1 MVLDMSQSVMISFLG
16 TSLDAGFNEKRKARW
31 RPNVGIA
38 LANEP
43 KIDRLILLH
52 EKNHV
57 ALAEQVRND
66 ALLMRHDFEV
76 ELMAI
81 EADPF
86 ELSSTFGMVLQ
97 LGERLA
103 FNPDNRYYLNISTG
117 THIHQ
122 ISFFM
127 MAESK
132 RWPVKLV
139 QCVDAKTDSLASR
152 ILVIDLDLSRYD
164 QVMNR
169 YPVGSA
175 DDVDRLKHNIP
186 TKNALYNQL
195 IEKIQKVALR
205 SRSPILLTGPT
216 GAGKT
221 AMARLLHKTKIETG
235 LLSGKFVEVNCST
248 LRGDTVMSTLFGHKK
263 GSFTGALSDRD
274 GLLKAADKGLLFLD
288 EIGELGLSEQ
298 AMLLHAIEDKIFT
311 PLGSE
316 KAIQSDFQL
325 IAGTNRDLDQL
336 VSQGLFREDLLA
348 RIDTWVFKMPSLRE
362 RSEDIDPNLDY
373 ELRKASNPLPADRR
387 FLAPARRA
395 YLEFAVSPEAAW
407 SGNFRDLSSSVE
419 RMITLSKQ
427 GVIDEEVVQDE
438 IHTLKRKWKGASSK
452 EVASEGSQIP
462 EDLVSLVLP
471 DHSLNLFEHNQ
482 LNFVLRHSLD
492 CPSYAALSRLL
503 YGDKAGTNAAQ
514 KSRAYL
520 LGYGLELGSAKQAL
534 AAQ

>member
-1 MVLDMSQSVMISFLG
+1 MSQSVMISFLG
-16 TSLDAGFNEKRKARW
+16 TALDAGFKEKRNTRW

-38 LANEP
+38 LACEP

-52 EKNHV
+52 EKQYE
-57 ALAEQVRND
+57 ALAKLVKKD
-66 ALLMRHDFEV
+66 AISLRTDFEV
-76 ELMAI
+76 ELM
-81 EADPF
+81 EVESDPF
-86 ELSSTFGMVLQ
+86 ELSSTFRMTLQ
-97 LGERLA
+97 LGDRLA

-122 ISFFM
+122 ISMFM

-139 QCVDAKTDSLASR
+139 QCVDAKNGDQASK
-152 ILVIDLDLSRYD
+152 ILVIDLDKSPYD
-164 QVMNR
+164 QVMSR

-186 TKNALYNQL
+186 TKNAQYNHL
-195 IEKIQKVALR
+195 IEKIQTVALR
-205 SRSPILLTGPT
+205 SRSPMLLTGPT

-221 AMARLLHKTKIETG
+221 AMARLLHNTKSETG
-235 LLSGKFVEVNCST
+235 LLTGRFVEVNCST

-263 GSFTGALSDRD
+263 GAFTGAIANRE
-274 GLLKAADKGLLFLD
+274 GLLKSADKGLLFLD
-288 EIGELGLSEQ
+288 EIGELGLNEQ
-298 AMLLHAIEDKIFT
+298 AMLLHALEDKVFT

-316 KAIQSDFQL
+316 EVIRSDFQL
-325 IAGTNRDLDQL
+325 IAGTNRDLDEL

-362 RSEDIDPNLDY
+362 RPEDIDPNLDY
-373 ELRKASNPLPADRR
+373 ELRKASNPLPAERR
-387 FLAPARRA
+387 FLAAARKM
-395 YLEFAVSPEAAW
+395 YLQFAVSPQAAW
-407 SGNFRDLSSSVE
+407 SANFRDLSASVE

-427 GVIDEEVVQDE
+427 GVIDEEVVQEE
-438 IHTLKRKWKGASSK
+438 IQTLQRKWNGHTSA
-452 EVASEGSQIP
+452 QIAMKSTAATAAD
-462 EDLVSLVLP
+462 DLVALVLP

-482 LNFVLRHSLD
+482 LNFVLRHSLE

-520 LGYGLELGSAKQAL
+520 LGYGLELGSAKRAVDEL
-534 AAQ
+534 A